1 MKNQKSEIYPYEGRP
16 PQDTFKS

>member
-1 MKNQKSEIYPYEGRP
+1 MNNQKSEIYPYEGRP